1 MAQVDTTNGTYLS
14 SLFNPQVVAD
24 LIDTKL
30 TDNMVFAPLAM
41 IDYTLEGRAGNT
53 VTLPFY
59 SYIGAAS
66 SVSEGYDIPISKLT
80 QTTSSVTIVK
90 YGKAVQI
97 TDEAVL
103 SGYGDPLGE
112 AAKQV
117 ALSIDD
123 AIDNALLAALAAN
136 SASAQNYATSSSSV
150 ALTPMDIPL
159 ALAKFG
165 EDVDEQKVLLATPD
179 FYAKLVGS
187 PADTNWIPASEIAAD
202 MRVKGAV
209 GMAFGC
215 QVIISNRLKT
225 AGNLYIV
232 KPNTLAVFIQR
243 GSMVET
249 DRDILN
255 QSTVLA
261 GSILAAPYLL
271 NPKGMIKL
279 SVGA

>member
-1 MAQVDTTNGTYLS
+1 MAQVNTSTGTYLS

-41 IDYTLEGRAGNT
+41 IDYTLQGRAGNT
-53 VTLPFY
+53 VTLPYY

-66 SVSEGYDIPISKLT
+66 TVSEGYDIPISKLT
-80 QTTSSVTIVK
+80 QSTSSVTIVK

-112 AAKQV
+112 AAKQIS
-117 ALSIDD
+117 LSLDD
-123 AIDNALLAALAAN
+123 AMDNALLAALAAN
-136 SASAQNYATSSSSV
+136 SASEQNYATSSSSV
-150 ALTPMDIPL
+150 ALAPEDIPL

-165 EDVDEQKVLLATPD
+165 EDNDGQKALLVTPD
-179 FYAKLVGS
+179 FYAKLVGQ
-187 PADTNWIPASEIAAD
+187 PASSNWIPASEIAAN
-202 MRVKGAV
+202 VKIRGAV
-209 GMAFGC
+209 GMAYGC
-215 QVIISNRLKT
+215 QVVVTNRLVT
-225 AGNLYIV
+225 SGNLYIV
-232 KPNTLAVFIQR
+232 KPNTLAVFIKR

-279 SVGA
+279 SVGE

>member
-1 MAQVDTTNGTYLS
+1 MAQVNTTTGTYLS

-30 TDNMVFAPLAM
+30 TDNMVFAPLARL
-41 IDYTLEGRAGNT
+41 DYTLQGRAGNT
-53 VTLPFY
+53 VTLPYY

-66 SVSEGYDIPISKLT
+66 QVSEGYDIGIRKLT
-80 QTTSSVTIVK
+80 QSTSSVTIVK
-90 YGKAVQI
+90 YGVAVQL

-103 SGYGDPLGE
+103 SGYGDPIGE
-112 AAKQV
+112 AATQI
-117 ALSIDD
+117 ATAIDD
-123 AIDNALLAALAAN
+123 AMDNALLAALAAN
-136 SASAQNYATSSSSV
+136 SASEQNYATSGSTV
-150 ALTPMDIPL
+150 ALAPADIPL

-165 EDVDEQKVLLATPD
+165 EDNDGQKALIVTPD
-179 FYAKLVGS
+179 FYAKLVGT
-187 PADTNWIPASEIAAD
+187 DWVPASEIAAD
-202 MRVKGAV
+202 IRIRGAV
-209 GMAFGC
+209 GMAYGC

-232 KPNTLAVFIQR
+232 KPGALAVFMKR
-243 GSMVET
+243 GSMIET

-261 GSILAAPYLL
+261 GSILCAPYLL
-271 NPKGMIKL
+271 NPAGMIKL

>member
-1 MAQVDTTNGTYLS
+1 MAQVNTSTGTYLS

-24 LIDTKL
+24 LIDVKL

-41 IDYTLEGRAGNT
+41 IDYTLQGRAGNT
-53 VTLPFY
+53 VTLPYY

-66 SVSEGYDIPISKLT
+66 TVSEGYDIPISKLT

-112 AAKQV
+112 AAKQIS
-117 ALSIDD
+117 LSLDD
-123 AIDNALLAALAAN
+123 AMDNALLAALAAN
-136 SASAQNYATSSSSV
+136 SASEQNYATSGSTV
-150 ALTPMDIPL
+150 ALAPEDIPL

-165 EDVDEQKVLLATPD
+165 EDNDGQKALLVTPD
-179 FYAKLVGS
+179 FYAKLVGQ
-187 PADTNWIPASEIAAD
+187 PASSNWIPASEIAAN
-202 MRVKGAV
+202 VKIKGSV
-209 GMAFGC
+209 GMAYGC
-215 QVIISNRLKT
+215 QVIVTNRLT
-225 AGNLYIV
+225 TSGNLYIV
-232 KPNTLAVFIQR
+232 KPNTLAVFIKR

>member
-1 MAQVDTTNGTYLS
+1 MAQVNTTTGTYLS

-24 LIDTKL
+24 IVDTKL
-30 TDNMVFAPLAM
+30 TDNMVFAPLARL
-41 IDYTLEGRAGNT
+41 DYTLQGRAGNT

-66 SVSEGYDIPISKLT
+66 SVSEGYDIGIRKLT
-80 QTTSSVTIVK
+80 QSTSAVTIVK
-90 YGKAVQI
+90 YGVAVQL

-112 AAKQV
+112 AATQI
-117 ALSIDD
+117 ATSIDD
-123 AIDNALLAALAAN
+123 ALDNALLAALAAN
-136 SASAQNYATSSSSV
+136 SASEQNYAGASTGLV
-150 ALTPMDIPL
+150 PADIPL

-165 EDVDEQKVLLATPD
+165 EDNDGQKALLVTPD

-187 PADTNWIPASEIAAD
+187 DWVPASEIAAD
-202 MRVKGAV
+202 IRIRGAV
-209 GMAFGC
+209 GMAYGC

-232 KPNTLAVFIQR
+232 KPGALAVFMKR
-243 GSMVET
+243 GSMVEA

-261 GSILAAPYLL
+261 GSILCAPYLL
-271 NPKGMIKL
+271 NPAGMIKL
-279 SVGA
+279 SVGS

>member
-1 MAQVDTTNGTYLS
+1 MAQVNTSTGTYLS

-24 LIDTKL
+24 LIETKL
-30 TDNMVFAPLAM
+30 TNNMVFAPLAM
-41 IDYTLEGRAGNT
+41 IDYTLQGRAGNT
-53 VTLPFY
+53 VTLPY
-59 SYIGAAS
+59 YTYIGAAS
-66 SVSEGYDIPISKLT
+66 SVSEGYDIPITKLT
-80 QTTSSVTIVK
+80 QSTSSVTIVK

-112 AAKQV
+112 AAMQV
-117 ALSIDD
+117 ALACDD
-123 AIDNALLAALAAN
+123 ALDNALLSALAAN
-136 SASAQNYATSSSSV
+136 SASESNYTTSASSGL
-150 ALTPMDIPL
+150 APTDIPL

-165 EDVDEQKVLLATPD
+165 EDIDDQKVLLVTPD
-179 FYAKLVGS
+179 FYAQLVGQ
-187 PADTNWIPASEIAAD
+187 PASTNWIPASEIAANIKI
-202 MRVKGAV
+202 RGSV
-209 GMAFGC
+209 GMAYGC
-215 QVIISNRLKT
+215 QVVVSNRLTT

-232 KPNTLAVFIQR
+232 KPRTLAVFIKR
-243 GSMVET
+243 GVMVET

-279 SVGA
+279 SAT